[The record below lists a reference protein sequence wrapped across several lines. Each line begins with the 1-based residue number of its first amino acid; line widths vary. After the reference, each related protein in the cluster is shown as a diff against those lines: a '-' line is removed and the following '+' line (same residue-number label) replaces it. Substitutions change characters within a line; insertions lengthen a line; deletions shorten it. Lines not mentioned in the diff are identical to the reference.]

1 MTPPLPSPGRRRLLQ
16 TALALAAAHAKG
28 LLVDRIDA
36 DHVAFGTDVEGIEPN
51 WALNSCGDVRKVI
64 ANLEEMKLPASAI
77 ERVACLDYA
86 RVLKAALKG

>member
-1 MTPPLPSPGRRRLLQ
+1 M
-16 TALALAAAHAKG
+16 
-28 LLVDRIDA
+28 
-36 DHVAFGTDVEGIEPN
+36 AFSTDIEGVGPN